1 MSDKL
6 PQVGLKGRV
15 QRDRAAFPLNPNP
28 TVWGAAEMEGCSHS
42 GCQEWRGGGL
52 QGHPGS
58 AESWEP
64 QRPNPDRKQ
73 SLAGTGPGFPFL
85 SCGIR
90 GTKWESLVHGML
102 TLLCP
107 AGTERPAG
115 ALQPAGARVLR
126 IGKGGR
132 NIPGWKAS
140 PGTTKALS
148 PGQAPGLDT
157 ISIHLAAGTHVRPGM
172 TLRS

>member
-1 MSDKL
+1 MLTHCL
-6 PQVGLKGRV
+6 PGV
-15 QRDRAAFPLNPNP
+15 
-28 TVWGAAEMEGCSHS
+28 E
-42 GCQEWRGGGL
+42 GGGL
-52 QGHPGS
+52 QGHAGS
-58 AESWEP
+58 AEIWEP
-64 QRPNPDRKQ
+64 QRPKPDRKQ
-73 SLAGTGPGFPFL
+73 RLAAAGPGFPFL

-90 GTKWESLVHGML
+90 GTAWEILVHGTF

-115 ALQPAGARVLR
+115 ALQPAVARVLGIVR
-126 IGKGGR
+126 GGR
-132 NIPGWKAS
+132 NIPFWKAS
-140 PGTTKALS
+140 PGTTKAFS